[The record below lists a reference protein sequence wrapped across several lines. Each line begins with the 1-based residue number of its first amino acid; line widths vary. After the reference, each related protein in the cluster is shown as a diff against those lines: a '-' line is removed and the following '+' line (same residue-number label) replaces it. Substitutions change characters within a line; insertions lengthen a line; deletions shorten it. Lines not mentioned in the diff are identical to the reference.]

1 MNPKWWIF
9 KLVNFDWWIQ
19 FGAWLCIGEFFLVK
33 IMKLQISVNGEFSL
47 VKSSH
52 DVVES
57 IWWRHFFDAV
67 NFVNGEMV
75 DGGGAVKFLEEYERK
90 IPNSSAFNSAKI
102 GRKVGFQN
110 APIAPKWVGL
120 GLICI

>member
-1 MNPKWWIF
+1 
-9 KLVNFDWWIQ
+9 
-19 FGAWLCIGEFFLVK
+19 
-33 IMKLQISVNGEFSL
+33 MKLQISVNGEFSL

-57 IWWRHFFDAV
+57 IWWRNFFDAV

-90 IPNSSAFNSAKI
+90 IPNSSAFNSAWL
-102 GRKVGFQN
+102 GGTCQYMFQ
-110 APIAPKWVGL
+110 
-120 GLICI
+120 

>member
-1 MNPKWWIF
+1 
-9 KLVNFDWWIQ
+9 
-19 FGAWLCIGEFFLVK
+19 
-33 IMKLQISVNGEFSL
+33 MKLQISVNGEFSL

-57 IWWRHFFDAV
+57 IWWRIFFDAV

-90 IPNSSAFNSAKI
+90 VPNSSAFNS
-102 GRKVGFQN
+102 V
-110 APIAPKWVGL
+110 
-120 GLICI
+120 